1 MRKTIEL
8 IEMSELVNAVV
19 KTVFITDETTGQIDY
34 RPEYVEVVKAFFKMK
49 FYAPDEIID
58 NDNNDTNNVDNNV
71 NIETFYT
78 DWVNGKYIE
87 TLSNIDI
94 VQNSNIDKS
103 IAEKIEYVK
112 AQVGNPLNNALASL
126 INIIQDGIDMFTSS
140 FGNLSVDDVKNVM
153 SQANTIVKGLDKNAK
168 NVVKAVTENVVEKT
182 ENTQKTNTQAKKSN
196 SKTGAKNKGKAI
208 AMPTTD
214 SVGEVYTDG
223 KQ

>member
-49 FYAPDEIID
+49 FYAPDEIA
-58 NDNNDTNNVDNNV
+58 DNNENNIG
-71 NIETFYT
+71 IESFYI

-87 TLSNIDI
+87 TLSNIDMA
-94 VQNSNIDKS
+94 QNNNIDKS
-103 IAEKIEYVK
+103 IDEKIEYIK
-112 AQVGNPLNNALASL
+112 SQVGNPLNNALASL

-140 FGNLSVDDVKNVM
+140 FGNLSADDVKNVM
-153 SQANTIVKGLDKNAK
+153 SQANSIVEGLDKNAK

-182 ENTQKTNTQAKKSN
+182 KNTQKTNTQAKKSN
-196 SKTGAKNKGKAI
+196 SKTGAKNKSKVI

-214 SVGEVYTDG
+214 DMGETNTDG

>member
-19 KTVFITDETTGQIDY
+19 KTVFITDDVTGQIDY

-49 FYAPDEIID
+49 FYAPDEIA
-58 NDNNDTNNVDNNV
+58 DNND
-71 NIETFYT
+71 IESFYI

-87 TLSNIDI
+87 TLSNIDMA
-94 VQNSNIDKS
+94 QNNNIDKS
-103 IAEKIEYVK
+103 INEKIEYIK

-140 FGNLSVDDVKNVM
+140 FGNLSADDVKNVM

-168 NVVKAVTENVVEKT
+168 NVVKAVTENVAEKT

-208 AMPTTD
+208 AMPAID

>member
-19 KTVFITDETTGQIDY
+19 KTAFITNEVTGQIDY

-58 NDNNDTNNVDNNV
+58 YNDNIENF
-71 NIETFYT
+71 NIEDFYI
-78 DWVNGKYIE
+78 DWVNGKYTE

-94 VQNSNIDKS
+94 AQNNNIDKS

-140 FGNLSVDDVKNVM
+140 FGKLSTDDVKNVM
-153 SQANTIVKGLDKNAK
+153 AQANTIVEGLDKNAK

-182 ENTQKTNTQAKKSN
+182 DETNAQIKKGNKTVTRNKS
-196 SKTGAKNKGKAI
+196 KVI
-208 AMPTTD
+208 AMPANNNMAEGA
-214 SVGEVYTDG
+214 SNGN
-223 KQ
+223 Q

>member
-19 KTVFITDETTGQIDY
+19 KTVFITDEVTGQIDY

-58 NDNNDTNNVDNNV
+58 YNDNIENF
-71 NIETFYT
+71 NIEDFYI

-87 TLSNIDI
+87 TLNNIDMA
-94 VQNSNIDKS
+94 QNNNIDKS
-103 IAEKIEYVK
+103 IDEKIGYIK
-112 AQVGNPLNNALASL
+112 SQVGNPLNNALASL
-126 INIIQDGIDMFTSS
+126 INIIQDGIDIFTSS
-140 FGNLSVDDVKNVM
+140 FGNLSADDIKNVM
-153 SQANTIVKGLDKNAK
+153 VQANNIVEGLDKNAK

-182 ENTQKTNTQAKKSN
+182 ENTQKTNAQAKKSN
-196 SKTGAKNKGKAI
+196 SKTGTKNKSKAI

-214 SVGEVYTDG
+214 NMGETHTDG

>member
-49 FYAPDEIID
+49 FYAPDEIVD

-182 ENTQKTNTQAKKSN
+182 EKTKQTNTQTKKSN

-208 AMPTTD
+208 AMPATD
-214 SVGEVYTDG
+214 SMGEVYTDG

>member
-1 MRKTIEL
+1 MRNTIEL

-19 KTVFITDETTGQIDY
+19 KTVFITDEITGQIDY

-49 FYAPDEIID
+49 FYAPDEIA
-58 NDNNDTNNVDNNV
+58 DNNDENNID
-71 NIETFYT
+71 IESFYL

-87 TLSNIDI
+87 TLNNIDMA
-94 VQNSNIDKS
+94 QNNNIDRS
-103 IAEKIEYVK
+103 VAEKIEYVK

-140 FGNLSVDDVKNVM
+140 FGNLSADDIKNVM
-153 SQANTIVKGLDKNAK
+153 VQANNIVEGLDKNAK

-182 ENTQKTNTQAKKSN
+182 ENTQKTNAQAKKSN
-196 SKTGAKNKGKAI
+196 SKTGAKNKSKAI
-208 AMPTTD
+208 AMPAID
-214 SVGEVYTDG
+214 NMGEANTDG

>member
-19 KTVFITDETTGQIDY
+19 KTVFITDEVTGQIDY

-49 FYAPDEIID
+49 FYAPDEIAD
-58 NDNNDTNNVDNNV
+58 NIADNNDKNNVD
-71 NIETFYT
+71 IESFYI

-87 TLSNIDI
+87 TLSNIDM
-94 VQNSNIDKS
+94 VQNNNIDKA
-103 IAEKIEYVK
+103 IDEKIEYVK

-140 FGNLSVDDVKNVM
+140 FGNLSADDIKNIMV
-153 SQANTIVKGLDKNAK
+153 QANNIVEGLDKNAK

-182 ENTQKTNTQAKKSN
+182 ENTQKTNAQAKKSN
-196 SKTGAKNKGKAI
+196 SKTGTKNKSKAI

-214 SVGEVYTDG
+214 NMGETHTDG

>member
-19 KTVFITDETTGQIDY
+19 KTVFITDDVTGQIDY

-49 FYAPDEIID
+49 CYAPDEIA
-58 NDNNDTNNVDNNV
+58 DNND
-71 NIETFYT
+71 IESFYI

-87 TLSNIDI
+87 TLSNIDMA
-94 VQNSNIDKS
+94 QNNNIDKS
-103 IAEKIEYVK
+103 INEKIEYIK

-140 FGNLSVDDVKNVM
+140 FGNLSADDVKNVM
-153 SQANTIVKGLDKNAK
+153 SQANTIVEGLDNNAK
-168 NVVKAVTENVVEKT
+168 NVVKTVTENVVEKT

-208 AMPTTD
+208 AMPATD
-214 SVGEVYTDG
+214 SMGEVYTDG

>member
-19 KTVFITDETTGQIDY
+19 KTVFITDDVTGQIDY

-49 FYAPDEIID
+49 FYAPDEIA
-58 NDNNDTNNVDNNV
+58 DNND
-71 NIETFYT
+71 IESFYI

-87 TLSNIDI
+87 TLNNIDMA
-94 VQNSNIDKS
+94 QNNNIDKA
-103 IAEKIEYVK
+103 IDEKIEYVK

-126 INIIQDGIDMFTSS
+126 INIIQDGMDMFTSS
-140 FGNLSVDDVKNVM
+140 FGNLSADDVKNVM

-182 ENTQKTNTQAKKSN
+182 ENTQKTNAQAKKSN

-208 AMPTTD
+208 AMPATD
-214 SVGEVYTDG
+214 SMGEVYTDG

>member
-19 KTVFITDETTGQIDY
+19 KTVFITDDVTGQIDY

-49 FYAPDEIID
+49 FYAPDEIV
-58 NDNNDTNNVDNNV
+58 DNNDNKVD
-71 NIETFYT
+71 IESFYI

-87 TLSNIDI
+87 TLSNIDMA
-94 VQNSNIDKS
+94 QNNNIDKS

-140 FGNLSVDDVKNVM
+140 FGNLSADDVKNVM

-168 NVVKAVTENVVEKT
+168 N
-182 ENTQKTNTQAKKSN
+182 
-196 SKTGAKNKGKAI
+196 I
-208 AMPTTD
+208 AF
-214 SVGEVYTDG
+214 
-223 KQ
+223 

>member
-49 FYAPDEIID
+49 FYASDEIA
-58 NDNNDTNNVDNNV
+58 DNND
-71 NIETFYT
+71 IESFYI

-87 TLSNIDI
+87 TLSNIDMA
-94 VQNSNIDKS
+94 QNNNIDKS

-112 AQVGNPLNNALASL
+112 EQVGNPLNNALASL

-140 FGNLSVDDVKNVM
+140 FGNLSADDVKNVM
-153 SQANTIVKGLDKNAK
+153 SQANTIVEGLGKNTK

-182 ENTQKTNTQAKKSN
+182 EKTEKTNTQAKKSN

-208 AMPTTD
+208 AMPATD
-214 SVGEVYTDG
+214 SMGEVYTDG

>member
-8 IEMSELVNAVV
+8 IEMSELVNVVV
-19 KTVFITDETTGQIDY
+19 KTVFITDETIGQIDY

-49 FYAPDEIID
+49 FYAPDEIA
-58 NDNNDTNNVDNNV
+58 DNND
-71 NIETFYT
+71 IESFYI

-87 TLSNIDI
+87 TLSNIDMA
-94 VQNSNIDKS
+94 QNNNIDKS

-126 INIIQDGIDMFTSS
+126 INIIQDGMDMFTSS
-140 FGNLSVDDVKNVM
+140 FGNLSADDVKNVM

-182 ENTQKTNTQAKKSN
+182 ENTQKTNAQAKKSN
-196 SKTGAKNKGKAI
+196 SKTGAKNKGEAI
-208 AMPTTD
+208 AMPATD

>member
-49 FYAPDEIID
+49 FYAPDEIA
-58 NDNNDTNNVDNNV
+58 DNNDENNVD
-71 NIETFYT
+71 IESFYI

-87 TLSNIDI
+87 TLNNIDMA
-94 VQNSNIDKS
+94 QNNNIDKA
-103 IAEKIEYVK
+103 IDEKIEYVK

-140 FGNLSVDDVKNVM
+140 FGNLSADDIKNVM
-153 SQANTIVKGLDKNAK
+153 VQANNIVEGLDKNTK
-168 NVVKAVTENVVEKT
+168 KVVKAVTENVVEK
-182 ENTQKTNTQAKKSN
+182 TQKTNTQAKKSN
-196 SKTGAKNKGKAI
+196 SKTGTKNKGKAI
-208 AMPTTD
+208 AMPATD

>member
-49 FYAPDEIID
+49 FYAPDEIA
-58 NDNNDTNNVDNNV
+58 DNND
-71 NIETFYT
+71 IESFYI

-87 TLSNIDI
+87 TLSNIDMA
-94 VQNSNIDKS
+94 QNSNIDKS
-103 IAEKIEYVK
+103 INEKIEYIK
-112 AQVGNPLNNALASL
+112 EQVGNPLNNALASL

-182 ENTQKTNTQAKKSN
+182 ENTQKTNTQTKKSN

-208 AMPTTD
+208 AMPTTN

>member
-19 KTVFITDETTGQIDY
+19 KTVFITDDVTGQIDY

-49 FYAPDEIID
+49 FYAPDEIA
-58 NDNNDTNNVDNNV
+58 DNND
-71 NIETFYT
+71 IESFYI

-87 TLSNIDI
+87 TLSNIDMA
-94 VQNSNIDKS
+94 QNNNIDKS

-126 INIIQDGIDMFTSS
+126 INIIQDGMDMFTSS
-140 FGNLSVDDVKNVM
+140 FGNLSADDVKNVM

-168 NVVKAVTENVVEKT
+168 NVVKAATKNVVEKT
-182 ENTQKTNTQAKKSN
+182 EKTKQTNTQTKKSN

-208 AMPTTD
+208 AMPATD
-214 SVGEVYTDG
+214 SMGEVYTDG

>member
-49 FYAPDEIID
+49 FYAPDEIAD
-58 NDNNDTNNVDNNV
+58 NIADNNDENNVD
-71 NIETFYT
+71 IESFYI

-87 TLSNIDI
+87 TLNNIDMA
-94 VQNSNIDKS
+94 QNNNIDKA
-103 IAEKIEYVK
+103 IDEKIEYVK

-126 INIIQDGIDMFTSS
+126 INIIQDGIDIFTSS
-140 FGNLSVDDVKNVM
+140 FGNLSADDIKNVM
-153 SQANTIVKGLDKNAK
+153 VQANNIVEGLDKNAK
-168 NVVKAVTENVVEKT
+168 NVVKAVAENVVEKT
-182 ENTQKTNTQAKKSN
+182 ENTQKTNMQAKRNN
-196 SKTGAKNKGKAI
+196 SKTGAKNKSKAI
-208 AMPTTD
+208 AIPAIDNM
-214 SVGEVYTDG
+214 GEANTDG

>member
-19 KTVFITDETTGQIDY
+19 KTVFITDEITGQIDY

-49 FYAPDEIID
+49 FYAPDEIA
-58 NDNNDTNNVDNNV
+58 DNND
-71 NIETFYT
+71 IESFYI

-87 TLSNIDI
+87 TLSNIDMA
-94 VQNSNIDKS
+94 QNNNIDKS
-103 IAEKIEYVK
+103 INEKIEYIK

-140 FGNLSVDDVKNVM
+140 FGNLSADDVKNVM
-153 SQANTIVKGLDKNAK
+153 SQANTIVEGLDKNAK

-208 AMPTTD
+208 AMPATD

>member
-49 FYAPDEIID
+49 FYAPDEIA
-58 NDNNDTNNVDNNV
+58 DNND
-71 NIETFYT
+71 IESFYI

-87 TLSNIDI
+87 TLSNIDMA
-94 VQNSNIDKS
+94 QNNNIDKS
-103 IAEKIEYVK
+103 INEKIEYIK

-140 FGNLSVDDVKNVM
+140 FGNLSADDVKNVM

-168 NVVKAVTENVVEKT
+168 NVVKAVTKNVVEKT
-182 ENTQKTNTQAKKSN
+182 ENTQKTNTQTKKSN
-196 SKTGAKNKGKAI
+196 SKTGTKNKSKAI

-214 SVGEVYTDG
+214 NMGEIHTDG

>member
-49 FYAPDEIID
+49 FYAPDEIV
-58 NDNNDTNNVDNNV
+58 DNNDNKVD
-71 NIETFYT
+71 IESFYI

-87 TLSNIDI
+87 TLSNIDMA
-94 VQNSNIDKS
+94 QNNNIDKS

-140 FGNLSVDDVKNVM
+140 FGNLSADDVKNVM

-168 NVVKAVTENVVEKT
+168 NVVKAVTKNVVEKT
-182 ENTQKTNTQAKKSN
+182 ENTQKTNTQTKKSN
-196 SKTGAKNKGKAI
+196 SKTGAKNKGKSI
-208 AMPTTD
+208 AMPATD
-214 SVGEVYTDG
+214 SMGEVYTDG

>member
-49 FYAPDEIID
+49 FYAPNEIAD
-58 NDNNDTNNVDNNV
+58 NIADNNDKNNVD
-71 NIETFYT
+71 IESFYI
-78 DWVNGKYIE
+78 DWVNGNYIE
-87 TLSNIDI
+87 TLSNIDMA
-94 VQNSNIDKS
+94 QNNNIDKA

-112 AQVGNPLNNALASL
+112 AQVGNPLSNALASL

-196 SKTGAKNKGKAI
+196 SKTGAKNKSKAI
-208 AMPTTD
+208 AMPAID
-214 SVGEVYTDG
+214 DMGEANTDG

>member
-19 KTVFITDETTGQIDY
+19 KTVFITDDVTGQIDY

-49 FYAPDEIID
+49 FYAPDEIAD
-58 NDNNDTNNVDNNV
+58 NIADNNDENNVD
-71 NIETFYT
+71 IESFYI

-87 TLSNIDI
+87 TLNNIDMA
-94 VQNSNIDKS
+94 QNNNIDKA
-103 IAEKIEYVK
+103 IDEKIEYVK

-140 FGNLSVDDVKNVM
+140 FGNLSADDIKNVM
-153 SQANTIVKGLDKNAK
+153 VQANNIVEGLDKNAK
-168 NVVKAVTENVVEKT
+168 KVVKAVTEHVVEKT
-182 ENTQKTNTQAKKSN
+182 HKTNTQAKKSN

-208 AMPTTD
+208 AMSATD
-214 SVGEVYTDG
+214 NTEEAYADG

>member
-49 FYAPDEIID
+49 FYAPDEIVD
-58 NDNNDTNNVDNNV
+58 NIADNNDENNVD
-71 NIETFYT
+71 IESFYI

-87 TLSNIDI
+87 TLNNIDMA
-94 VQNSNIDKS
+94 QNNNIDKA
-103 IAEKIEYVK
+103 IDEKIEYVK

-140 FGNLSVDDVKNVM
+140 FGNLSADDIKNVM
-153 SQANTIVKGLDKNAK
+153 VQANNIVGGLDKNAK

-182 ENTQKTNTQAKKSN
+182 ENTQKTNAQAKKSN
-196 SKTGAKNKGKAI
+196 SKTGTKNKSKAI

-214 SVGEVYTDG
+214 NMGETHTDG

>member
-8 IEMSELVNAVV
+8 IEMSELVNVVV

-49 FYAPDEIID
+49 FYAPDEIA
-58 NDNNDTNNVDNNV
+58 DNND
-71 NIETFYT
+71 IESFYI

-87 TLSNIDI
+87 TLSNIDMA
-94 VQNSNIDKS
+94 QNNNIDKS

-112 AQVGNPLNNALASL
+112 EQVGNPLNNALASL

-140 FGNLSVDDVKNVM
+140 FGNLSADDVKNVM

-182 ENTQKTNTQAKKSN
+182 ENIQKTNTQAKKSN

-208 AMPTTD
+208 AMPATD
-214 SVGEVYTDG
+214 SMGEVYTDG

>member
-19 KTVFITDETTGQIDY
+19 KTVFITDDVTGQIDY

-49 FYAPDEIID
+49 FYAPDEIA
-58 NDNNDTNNVDNNV
+58 DNNDENNVD
-71 NIETFYT
+71 IESFYI

-87 TLSNIDI
+87 TLNNIDMA
-94 VQNSNIDKS
+94 QNNNIDKA
-103 IAEKIEYVK
+103 IDEKIEYVK

-140 FGNLSVDDVKNVM
+140 FGNLSADDIKNVM
-153 SQANTIVKGLDKNAK
+153 VQANNIVEGLDKNTK
-168 NVVKAVTENVVEKT
+168 KVVKAVTENVVEK
-182 ENTQKTNTQAKKSN
+182 TQKTNTQAKKSN
-196 SKTGAKNKGKAI
+196 SKTGTKNKGKAI
-208 AMPTTD
+208 AMPATD

>member
-19 KTVFITDETTGQIDY
+19 KTVFITDDVTGQIDY

-49 FYAPDEIID
+49 FYAPDEVAD
-58 NDNNDTNNVDNNV
+58 NIADNNDENNVD
-71 NIETFYT
+71 IESFYI

-87 TLSNIDI
+87 TLNNIDMA
-94 VQNSNIDKS
+94 QNNNIDKA
-103 IAEKIEYVK
+103 IDEKIEYVK

-140 FGNLSVDDVKNVM
+140 FGNLSADDIKNVM
-153 SQANTIVKGLDKNAK
+153 VQANNIVEGLDKNTK
-168 NVVKAVTENVVEKT
+168 KVVKAVTENVVEKT
-182 ENTQKTNTQAKKSN
+182 EKTEKTNAQTKKSN
-196 SKTGAKNKGKAI
+196 SKTGTKNKGKAI
-208 AMPTTD
+208 AMPATD
-214 SVGEVYTDG
+214 SMGEVYTDG

>member
-49 FYAPDEIID
+49 FYAPDEIV
-58 NDNNDTNNVDNNV
+58 DNNDENNVD
-71 NIETFYT
+71 IESFYI

-87 TLSNIDI
+87 TLNNIDMA
-94 VQNSNIDKS
+94 QNNNIDKA
-103 IAEKIEYVK
+103 IDEKIEYVK

-140 FGNLSVDDVKNVM
+140 FGNLSADDIKNVM
-153 SQANTIVKGLDKNAK
+153 VQANNIVEGLDKNAK
-168 NVVKAVTENVVEKT
+168 KVVKAVTENVVEK
-182 ENTQKTNTQAKKSN
+182 TQKTNTQAKKSN
-196 SKTGAKNKGKAI
+196 SKTGTKNKGKAI
-208 AMPTTD
+208 AMPATD

>member
-49 FYAPDEIID
+49 FYAPDEIA
-58 NDNNDTNNVDNNV
+58 DNND
-71 NIETFYT
+71 IESFYI

-87 TLSNIDI
+87 TLSNIGMA
-94 VQNSNIDKS
+94 QNNNIDKS
-103 IAEKIEYVK
+103 INEKIEYIK

-140 FGNLSVDDVKNVM
+140 FGNLSADDVKNVM

-168 NVVKAVTENVVEKT
+168 NVVKAVTKNVVEKT

-208 AMPTTD
+208 AMPATD

>member
-19 KTVFITDETTGQIDY
+19 KTVFITDEVTGQIDY

-49 FYAPDEIID
+49 FYAPDEIAD
-58 NDNNDTNNVDNNV
+58 NIADNNDENNVD
-71 NIETFYT
+71 IESFYI

-87 TLSNIDI
+87 TLNNIDMA
-94 VQNSNIDKS
+94 QNNNIDKA
-103 IAEKIEYVK
+103 IDEKIEYVK

-140 FGNLSVDDVKNVM
+140 FGNLSADDIKNVM
-153 SQANTIVKGLDKNAK
+153 VQANNIVEGLDKNAK

-182 ENTQKTNTQAKKSN
+182 ENTQKTNAQAKKSN
-196 SKTGAKNKGKAI
+196 SKTGTKNKSKAI

-214 SVGEVYTDG
+214 NMGETHTDG

>member
-19 KTVFITDETTGQIDY
+19 KTVFITDDVTGQIDY

-49 FYAPDEIID
+49 FYAPDEIAD
-58 NDNNDTNNVDNNV
+58 NIADNNDENNVD
-71 NIETFYT
+71 IESFYI

-87 TLSNIDI
+87 TLNNIDMA
-94 VQNSNIDKS
+94 QNNNIDKA
-103 IAEKIEYVK
+103 IDEKIEYVK

-140 FGNLSVDDVKNVM
+140 FGNLSADDIKNVM
-153 SQANTIVKGLDKNAK
+153 VQANNIVEGLDKNTK
-168 NVVKAVTENVVEKT
+168 KVVKAVTENVVEKT

-208 AMPTTD
+208 AMPATD

>member
-19 KTVFITDETTGQIDY
+19 KTVFITDDVTGQIDY

-49 FYAPDEIID
+49 FYAPDEIA
-58 NDNNDTNNVDNNV
+58 DNND
-71 NIETFYT
+71 IESFYI

-87 TLSNIDI
+87 TLSNIDMA
-94 VQNSNIDKS
+94 QNNNIDKA
-103 IAEKIEYVK
+103 IDEKIEYVK

-140 FGNLSVDDVKNVM
+140 FGNLSADDIKNVM
-153 SQANTIVKGLDKNAK
+153 VQANNIVEGLDKNAK

-182 ENTQKTNTQAKKSN
+182 ENTQKTNAQAKKSN
-196 SKTGAKNKGKAI
+196 SKTGAKNKSKAI
-208 AMPTTD
+208 AMPAID
-214 SVGEVYTDG
+214 DMGEANTDG

>member
-19 KTVFITDETTGQIDY
+19 KTVFITDEITGQIDY

-49 FYAPDEIID
+49 FYAPDEIVD
-58 NDNNDTNNVDNNV
+58 NDNNDTNNVDNID
-71 NIETFYT
+71 IESFYT

-87 TLSNIDI
+87 TLSNIDM
-94 VQNSNIDKS
+94 VQNNNIDKS

-112 AQVGNPLNNALASL
+112 AQVGNPLNNALVSL

-140 FGNLSVDDVKNVM
+140 FGNLSADDVKNVM
-153 SQANTIVKGLDKNAK
+153 FQVNTIVDGLDKNAK

-182 ENTQKTNTQAKKSN
+182 EKTKKTNTQTKKSN

-208 AMPTTD
+208 AMPAID